1 MLKRRLYD
9 SIFSRH
15 LAENRQMVWVSGP
28 RLVGKTTSCRA
39 RGDAYHNWDNLD
51 DRRLL
56 LSGPAAVAEKDGL
69 NRLGA
74 RAPVLVFDEL
84 HKYRKW
90 KGFLKGFFD
99 TYSDRAR
106 LMVTGSSRLD
116 TYRRGGD
123 SLMGRYF
130 LYRMHPF
137 SVGEVLR
144 TAPPGKPLQSPE
156 HPPEGEFKA
165 LWEHGGF
172 PEPFLERDPAF
183 SRKWQRLR
191 RQQLLKEDLRD
202 LTRIQEVSHLEVLAE
217 ILADRSAQQ
226 LSYSNLAQSVSVSV
240 DTIQRW
246 VDALESLHHGFRV
259 RPWTSRVARS
269 LRKEPKWYLR
279 DWAEVA
285 DPGGRAETF
294 VACHLL
300 KAVEGWTDLGLGTF
314 ELRYLRDKEKREADF
329 LVIRDRKPWF
339 LVEVKKS
346 DERLDPVLGY
356 FQRQLKA
363 AHAFQVVLEAAY
375 VEADCFKRHEP
386 TVVPARTFLS
396 QLL

>member
-1 MLKRRLYD
+1 MKKRLYD
-9 SIFSRH
+9 TIFAKH
-15 LAENRQMVWVSGP
+15 LSEHRQMVWVTGP
-28 RLVGKTTSCRA
+28 RQVGKTTTCRA
-39 RGDAYHNWDNLD
+39 LGDAYHNWDNLD
-51 DRRLL
+51 DRRLF
-56 LSGPAAVAEKDGL
+56 LSGPAAVADKDGFS
-69 NRLGA
+69 RLSA
-74 RAPVLVFDEL
+74 RLPILVFDEL

-99 TYSDRAR
+99 TYSEKTR
-106 LMVTGSSRLD
+106 LLVTGSSRLE
-116 TYRRGGD
+116 TFRRGGD

-137 SVGEVLR
+137 SVAEILR
-144 TAPPGKPLQSPE
+144 TAPPDTPL
-156 HPPEGEFKA
+156 HPPSRPPEKEFKA

-172 PEPFLERDPAF
+172 PEPFLKREPTF

-191 RQQLLKEDLRD
+191 RHQLLKEDLRD
-202 LTRIQEVSHLEVLAE
+202 LTRIQEVSHLEVLAALLE
-217 ILADRSAQQ
+217 ERSAQQ
-226 LSYSNLAQSVSVSV
+226 LSYSNIAPSVGVAV
-240 DTIQRW
+240 DTIRRW
-246 VDALESLHHGFRV
+246 IDTLESLHHGFRI
-259 RPWTSRVARS
+259 RPWTASIARS

-279 DWAEVA
+279 DWAEVS
-285 DPGGRAETF
+285 DPGARAETF

-314 ELRYLRDKEKREADF
+314 ELRYLRDKEKRESDF
-329 LVIRDRKPWF
+329 VVIKNRNPWF

-346 DERLDPVLGY
+346 DDRLDPNLGH

-363 AHAFQVVLEAAY
+363 PHAFQVVLEMDY
-375 VEADCFKRHEP
+375 VQADCFKRDEP

>member
-1 MLKRRLYD
+1 MKYRLYD
-9 SIFSRH
+9 SIFSKH

-28 RLVGKTTSCRA
+28 RQVGKTTSCRSL
-39 RGDAYHNWDNLD
+39 GDAYHNWDNLD

-56 LSGPAAVAEKDGL
+56 LSGPGSVAQKDGL
-69 NRLGA
+69 DRLGT
-74 RAPVLVFDEL
+74 RPPVIIFDEI
-84 HKYRKW
+84 HKYGKW

-99 TYSDRAR
+99 TYADKAR
-106 LMVTGSSRLD
+106 IMVTGSSRLD
-116 TYRRGGD
+116 AYRRGGD

-137 SVGEVLR
+137 SVGEILR
-144 TAPPGKPLQSPE
+144 TTPPAQPLEPPAR
-156 HPPEGEFKA
+156 PPEEEFAA

-172 PEPFLERDPAF
+172 PEPFLRREPTF
-183 SRKWQRLR
+183 SQKWQRLR

-217 ILADRSAQQ
+217 ILSDRSAQQ
-226 LSYSNLAQSVSVSV
+226 LSYSNLAPSVGVSV
-240 DTIQRW
+240 DTVRRW

-259 RPWTSRVARS
+259 RPWTSQVARS

-279 DWAEVA
+279 DWAEVS
-285 DPGGRAETF
+285 DPGARAETF

-300 KAVEGWTDLGLGTF
+300 KAVEGWTDLGLGNF
-314 ELRYLRDKEKREADF
+314 ELLYLRDKEKREADF
-329 LVIRDRKPWF
+329 LVVRDLKPWF

-346 DERLDPVLGY
+346 DDRLDPALGH
-356 FQRQLKA
+356 FQRQLRA
-363 AHAFQVVLEAAY
+363 AHALQVVLEADY
-375 VEADCFKRHEP
+375 VEADCFSRP
-386 TVVPARTFLS
+386 DPLVVPARTFLS